1 MFESSNCSIGKHECV
16 FFFIVLE
23 MLICV
28 GKMWKF
34 CFRGEFS
41 SFIES
46 SMNSNCSHWKHECV
60 VFFYSLG
67 NVSMFLQNLKILFL
81 WKVFCI
87 Y

>member
-1 MFESSNCSIGKHECV
+1 V